1 MFKFKG
7 GILRMLQVVK
17 ESTTDYNSFVNELT
31 GTVKKMMGEEY
42 SVRIY
47 KVTKNNS
54 LELDSLVLLKEGKNF
69 APNIYLLP
77 YYEAYLEGISIKEL
91 ADRLCGIYHHCAIP
105 VVDEEFSYAFEDMKP
120 FIIYRL
126 VSYEKN
132 RKLLEQ
138 VPHIKYLD
146 LAITYHCLVRD
157 DDNGIGT
164 IRITNDHMQVWNTT
178 IQEIHSF
185 AAGNTKTIFPS
196 TIRSMEEVIKGMLAD
211 EMLQGSEEFQT
222 DMFPCI
228 LNAEIKTN
236 QQKMYIL
243 SNHKGINGATCLLY
257 ENVLYEFAQLIQSDF
272 YILPSSIHE
281 IILVPYDKTISKETL
296 ADMVKDVNRTQVA
309 RDEVLSDRVYF
320 FSRKNNAITM

>member
-1 MFKFKG
+1 
-7 GILRMLQVVK
+7 
-17 ESTTDYNSFVNELT
+17 
-31 GTVKKMMGEEY
+31 
-42 SVRIY
+42 
-47 KVTKNNS
+47 
-54 LELDSLVLLKEGKNF
+54 
-69 APNIYLLP
+69 
-77 YYEAYLEGISIKEL
+77 
-91 ADRLCGIYHHCAIP
+91 
-105 VVDEEFSYAFEDMKP
+105 
-120 FIIYRL
+120 
-126 VSYEKN
+126 
-132 RKLLEQ
+132 
-138 VPHIKYLD
+138 
-146 LAITYHCLVRD
+146 
-157 DDNGIGT
+157 
-164 IRITNDHMQVWNTT
+164 
-178 IQEIHSF
+178 
-185 AAGNTKTIFPS
+185 
-196 TIRSMEEVIKGMLAD
+196 MEEVIKGMLAD